1 MIHSFSNF
9 RLFQKCQRQWFLKSK
24 VWCANT
30 KDAYR
35 LKVIELSNLKSIHA
49 LRGDVVDYTIDRHI
63 VATLNKGYAA
73 ELDDTLEFANEIF
86 LARRAFA
93 EQKLYKDASIKKS
106 YNQEKYAALIELEM
120 GKGLSEEDW
129 DKAWTDVETSLT
141 NLLCNDEV
149 VELLEEADYL
159 VAQRSLNFKYDDVS
173 VRGVPD
179 LILFWNNRPPLI
191 IDWKVHFTGTRSYID
206 QLLLYALALN
216 RCKPHRDFKQYLEGH
231 SILDYELLE
240 YQLLRNI
247 PRQYRISQQLIDNT
261 EEKLSDYIYKLNRA
275 GSEMKLKDLNFED
288 FDTAHDG
295 ETCLICPFQKLC
307 NNEN

>member
-9 RLFQKCQRQWFLKSK
+9 RLFQKCQRQWFFKKK

-30 KDAYR
+30 KDPYR

-49 LRGDVVDYTIDRHI
+49 FRGDVVDYTIDEYI

-73 ELDDTLEFANEIF
+73 ELDDALEFAHKVF
-86 LARRAFA
+86 TTRREFA

-106 YNQEKYAALIELEM
+106 YNQDKYAALIELEI
-120 GKGLSEEDW
+120 GDGLKEEDW
-129 DKAWTDVETSLT
+129 SKAWLDIEISLT
-141 NLLCNDEV
+141 NLLCNDEI
-149 VELLEEADYL
+149 VELMEESDYL
-159 VAQRSLNFKYDDVS
+159 IAQRPLNFKYDDVS

-179 LILFWNNRPPLI
+179 LMLFWENRPPLI
-191 IDWKVHFTGTRSYID
+191 IDWKVHYTGNRSYID

-216 RCKPHRDFKQYLEGH
+216 TCKPHRDFNKYLEGYD
-231 SILDYELLE
+231 ILDYELLE

-247 PRQYRISQQLIDNT
+247 PRKYKISQGLIENT
-261 EEKLSDYIYKLNRA
+261 EEKLSDYIFKLNRT
-275 GSEMKLKDLNFED
+275 GSEMKLKDLNLED
-288 FDTAHDG
+288 FDTAYDG